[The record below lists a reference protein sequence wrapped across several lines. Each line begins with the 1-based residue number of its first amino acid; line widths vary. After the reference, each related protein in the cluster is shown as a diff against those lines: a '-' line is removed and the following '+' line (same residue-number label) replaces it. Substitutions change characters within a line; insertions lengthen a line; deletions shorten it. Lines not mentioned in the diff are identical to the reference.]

1 MMEMAGLSRMS
12 SVIGLKVRP
21 STATVLPRTSP
32 PTACT
37 TFGVDNA
44 SLRRGLESGGTP
56 TELLLSRQR
65 TFDCTAGPITLD
77 TANSTATQLI
87 NSERFD
93 GLASLRLDATN
104 TPSSI
109 AFRSAA
115 VTVTPSTTYTAG
127 AFVKAATTS
136 RNTRAFVEW
145 YDTSGGL
152 IATRVYGAAAVE
164 YAPGALKD
172 LEKVKQLGL
181 EGLPVCIAKTQSSLS
196 DQPGLRG
203 RPRDFVATVRE
214 VEIASGAR
222 FLVPITG
229 NMMRMPGLPEVPSAE
244 KIDIDE
250 KGVISGLF

>member
-1 MMEMAGLSRMS
+1 MKIE
-12 SVIGLKVRP
+12 I
-21 STATVLPRTSP
+21 
-32 PTACT
+32 
-37 TFGVDNA
+37 
-44 SLRRGLESGGTP
+44 
-56 TELLLSRQR
+56 
-65 TFDCTAGPITLD
+65 
-77 TANSTATQLI
+77 
-87 NSERFD
+87 
-93 GLASLRLDATN
+93 
-104 TPSSI
+104 
-109 AFRSAA
+109 
-115 VTVTPSTTYTAG
+115 
-127 AFVKAATTS
+127 
-136 RNTRAFVEW
+136 
-145 YDTSGGL
+145 

-203 RPRDFVATVRE
+203 RPRDSVATVRE